1 MLFDDM
7 GYPRCNNLPIPQ
19 KISEPACTSIL
30 ISGKDFALYLGLRA
44 VRRHHLFRDADA
56 NKLLYLILWDSG
68 KLIKMDILPE
78 YTP

>member
-1 MLFDDM
+1 MLLGIM
-7 GYPRCNNLPIPQ
+7 AYTSCVNLPIPQ

-56 NKLLYLILWDSG
+56 NKLLYLILWNSG